1 MIGDEIG
8 VADVAAG
15 IGVLFAARGIG
26 SGLGPIVARAVLRER
41 SRWPFYL
48 GGLVSLCGL
57 FYVLVALIEW
67 TPWITIF
74 VLLAHA
80 ASGANWVLSTVM
92 LQERT
97 EDDWRG
103 RVFATDFL
111 LMTTVNGTSSLIAAL
126 MIAYVGIDLR
136 TLVLIFAVGQT
147 ISGLIWLSVMLPG
160 ERRYFVENQ
169 DKSGTSA

>member
-1 MIGDEIG
+1 
-8 VADVAAG
+8 
-15 IGVLFAARGIG
+15 
-26 SGLGPIVARAVLRER
+26 
-41 SRWPFYL
+41 
-48 GGLVSLCGL
+48 
-57 FYVLVALIEW
+57 
-67 TPWITIF
+67 
-74 VLLAHA
+74 
-80 ASGANWVLSTVM
+80 M

-147 ISGLIWLSVMLPG
+147 ISGVLWLSVMLPG
-160 ERRYFVENQ
+160 ERRYFAENQ
-169 DKSGTSA
+169 ASIGTRA